1 MCYKQKKRARKL
13 HLQSCAHTHTQT
25 FLHIDTMSERLA
37 TFLRG
42 HITFVEGN
50 MCAAKSTLCKA
61 IEDSFSG
68 KESTLEVFVFLEG
81 FDAALLAKFNENP
94 KKYAWAL
101 QANQQYRCDNAIIEA
116 KRKLKEKNYSCACI
130 VDRGRLGNAAF
141 ARVHVSNGNMT
152 RDAFADYLRRFVDEP
167 HAKNPGHL
175 DAIRAKLPDTE
186 SLSDIEL
193 LERLLFTQDDA
204 RYVFVDVEP
213 RVAYERCKKV
223 RQRSE
228 ESNNELEYFEQI
240 GAQHTRYMDAIAPH
254 VDRVVRMHNNRPL
267 VKPAEQLL
275 QLLIDALDSSSLVK

>member
-1 MCYKQKKRARKL
+1 M
-13 HLQSCAHTHTQT
+13 TQT
-25 FLHIDTMSERLA
+25 LA
-37 TFLRG
+37 NFLRG

-61 IEDSFSG
+61 IEEHFSG
-68 KESTLEVFVFLEG
+68 KQSPLEVFVFFEG

-94 KKYAWAL
+94 KKYAWEL
-101 QANQQYRCDNAIIEA
+101 QANQQHRCDNAIVEA
-116 KRKLKEKNYSCACI
+116 KRKLKEKNYNCACI
-130 VDRGRLGNAAF
+130 IDRGRLGNAAF

-152 RDAFADYLRRFVDEP
+152 LDAFADYLRRFIDEP
-167 HAKNPGHL
+167 YAKDPGHL
-175 DAIRAKLPDTE
+175 DDVRAKLPDTK
-186 SLSDIEL
+186 SLDDIEL

-204 RYVFVDVEP
+204 RYVFVGVEP
-213 RVAYERCKKV
+213 HVAYERCKRV
-223 RQRSE
+223 RRRSE
-228 ESNNELEYFEQI
+228 ESNNELEYFKQI